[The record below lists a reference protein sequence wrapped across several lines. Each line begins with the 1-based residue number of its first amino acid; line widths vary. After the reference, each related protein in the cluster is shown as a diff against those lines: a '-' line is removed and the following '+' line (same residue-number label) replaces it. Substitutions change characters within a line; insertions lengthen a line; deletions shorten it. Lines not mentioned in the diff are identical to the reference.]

1 MPIVTMKLRL
11 NAREELM
18 IMDAKYKTHA
28 SKRDM
33 ALMVLLAL
41 VSALKNVR
49 QMRLNVMYQETLLLI
64 AQYQHCVFPN
74 RSTTKVRTV
83 PYNNALCYAKKLSTF
98 VMAMLRLMVARRQTF
113 V

>member
-1 MPIVTMKLRL
+1 
-11 NAREELM
+11 M

-49 QMRLNVMYQETLLLI
+49 QMRLNVMYQETQLLI
-64 AQYQHCVFPN
+64 VQYQHCVFQN

-83 PYNNALCYAKKLSTF
+83 RYNNALCYAKKLSTF
-98 VMAMLRLMVARRQTF
+98 VMEMLRLMVARRQIF
-113 V
+113 VLQEALA